1 MPEPG
6 EIADNR
12 IQGVRM
18 DIRHTAEGSL
28 FSPKP
33 SYNEKTTKEVSAD
46 AMSKMFRPDV
56 NKPNQNTPCMGG

>member
-6 EIADNR
+6 EIVDNR

-33 SYNEKTTKEVSAD
+33 SYNEKNDKGGKCICGV
-46 AMSKMFRPDV
+46 
-56 NKPNQNTPCMGG
+56 QNVQARWR

>member
-1 MPEPG
+1 
-6 EIADNR
+6 
-12 IQGVRM
+12 M

-28 FSPKP
+28 FSPKL